1 MTRPLPPQVPRDPSR
16 RRFVLGA
23 AIIGGALVVGYRLR
37 PASGPKSPPLAQVP
51 NPFESYVQI
60 APSGKVTI
68 LSSQFESGQGIYFG
82 IATLVQ
88 EELEATWDDIEVIG
102 AYGNSKLYI
111 NKVLGMQA
119 TGGSTGTFVSFDRY
133 RIAGATA
140 KRMLVEA
147 AAALWSV
154 EPAGIR
160 ALNGVLHHDASGKS
174 AGYGE
179 LVELAARREVPRDV
193 PLKAPD
199 QWIYI
204 GKDSLRRYDSHA
216 KTNGTQVYPIDLKL
230 PGMLTAVMI
239 HPPRFGATVR
249 GFDGSKAKALKG
261 VVDVVETPR
270 GIAVVADHMWTA
282 LKGRELVSV
291 EWNEE
296 RAEHRSSKILFAQYR
311 MQADKADGAEALN
324 TGDSEAAFK
333 MAAKVV
339 EGTYEFPYLA
349 HAAMEPLNAA
359 VRMNADG
366 TLEVWGGHQYQDTY
380 QALAAKLAG
389 IPPEKVVLRTLRTG
403 GSFGRRAVFDA
414 DVISEALM
422 TAKALGYTAP
432 VKVQWTREDD
442 MRAGQYR
449 PAFIHRLK
457 AGIDEKGELVAW
469 RDTIVG
475 QSLLKGTPLEV
486 LVKNDVDPNSVEG
499 SATMPYEIPNVRV
512 TVSSPLVGVPV
523 TFLRAVGMN
532 HAGFAIESFIDEAA
546 ALAGRDPLEFRLSYL
561 KRHPRPAGVLQ
572 LAAQKAGWGTPLPA
586 GRARGIALAETFGT
600 YVAQVAEVSFDKGN
614 LKVHRVVCAIDC
626 GIVVNPDQ
634 VRAQMEGGIGFG
646 LGLVLKAQI
655 TLDDGKVVQSNFADY
670 EVPRIYEMPGVEVH
684 IVESEE
690 PPSGSGEPGVPPTGP
705 AVANALYA
713 LTKKRI
719 RQLPFSRPENDTD
732 ATALHILRP
741 NACAF
746 LT

>member
-1 MTRPLPPQVPRDPSR
+1 MTRSPPPRVPRDPSR

-23 AIIGGALVVGYRLR
+23 AAVAGALVVGYRLR
-37 PASGPKSPPLAQVP
+37 TVPAPASPFFPEAP

-102 AYGNSKLYI
+102 AYGNSRLYA

-140 KRMLVEA
+140 RRMLVEA
-147 AAALWSV
+147 AAASWSV
-154 EPAGIR
+154 EPDRIR
-160 ALNGVLHHDASGKS
+160 ALNGVLYHDASGRS

-179 LVELAARREVPRDV
+179 LVELAAGRKVPRDV
-193 PLKAPD
+193 PLKPPD

-204 GKDSLRRYDSHA
+204 GKDNLRRYDSRP
-216 KTNGTQVYPIDLKL
+216 KTNGTQLYTIDLKL

-249 GFDGSKAKALKG
+249 GFDAGKARALKG

-296 RAEHRSSKILFAQYR
+296 GAEHRSSELLFAQYR
-311 MQADKADGAEALN
+311 AMADKADGAVALN
-324 TGDSEAAFK
+324 TGDTDAAFGEAAK
-333 MAAKVV
+333 LI
-339 EGTYEFPYLA
+339 EGVYEFPYLA

-389 IPPEKVVLRTLRTG
+389 IAPEKVILRTLRTG

-422 TAKALGYTAP
+422 TAKAMGYIAP

-449 PAFIHRLK
+449 PAFVHRLK
-457 AGIDEKGELVAW
+457 AGVDEKGELVAW
-469 RDTIVG
+469 RDVIVG
-475 QSLLKGTPLEV
+475 QSLLQGTPLES
-486 LVKNDVDPNSVEG
+486 LVKNGVDPNSVEG
-499 SATMPYEIPNVRV
+499 SATMPYNVPNARV
-512 TVSSPLVGVPV
+512 TVSSPAVGVPV

-532 HAGFAIESFIDEAA
+532 HAGFAIETFIDEAA

-561 KRHPRPAGVLQ
+561 KNNPRPAGVLR
-572 LAAQKAGWGTPLPA
+572 LAAQKAGWGTPLPP
-586 GRARGIALAETFGT
+586 GRARGIAFAETFGT
-600 YVAQVAEVSFDKGN
+600 HVAQVAEVSFDKGN

-670 EVPRIYEMPGVEVH
+670 EVPRIYEMPSVEVH
-684 IVESEE
+684 IVESTQ

-705 AVANALYA
+705 AVANALYV

-719 RQLPFSRPENDTD
+719 RQLPFSRPENDAD
-732 ATALHILRP
+732 ASALHILRP
-741 NACAF
+741 NASAF

>member
-1 MTRPLPPQVPRDPSR
+1 MARAQPLHAPREPSR

-23 AIIGGALVVGYRLR
+23 AALGGALVVGYRLR
-37 PASGPKSPPLAQVP
+37 TLSGAKSPLPAPMP

-102 AYGNSKLYI
+102 AYGNSRLYI

-140 KRMLVEA
+140 RRMLVEA

-154 EPAGIR
+154 EPGQIR
-160 ALNGVLHHDASGKS
+160 TLNGVLHHDASGRH

-193 PLKAPD
+193 PLKPPE

-204 GKDSLRRYDSHA
+204 GKENLRRYDSRA
-216 KTNGTQVYPIDLKL
+216 KTNGSQVYTIDLQL

-249 GFDGSKAKALKG
+249 GFDAAKAKALKG
-261 VVDVVETPR
+261 VVDVVQTPR
-270 GIAVVADHMWTA
+270 GIAVVADHMWSA

-296 RAEHRSSKILFAQYR
+296 GAERRGTEILFAQYR
-311 MQADKADGAEALN
+311 MLADRGEGAVALN
-324 TGDSEAAFK
+324 TGDSDAAFK
-333 MAAKVV
+333 TAAKVI
-339 EGTYEFPYLA
+339 EATYEFPYLA

-389 IPPEKVVLRTLRTG
+389 IAPEKVILRTLRTG

-414 DVISEALM
+414 DVISEALL
-422 TAKALGYTAP
+422 TAKAMGYKAP

-449 PAFIHRLK
+449 PAFLHRLK
-457 AGIDEKGELVAW
+457 AGIDDQGRLLAW

-499 SATMPYEIPNVRV
+499 SATMPYEVPNARV

-532 HAGFAIESFIDEAA
+532 HAGFAIEAFIDEAA
-546 ALAGRDPLEFRLSYL
+546 ALAGRDPLAFRLSHL
-561 KRHPRPAGVLQ
+561 ANHPRPAGVLQ
-572 LAAQKAGWGTPLPA
+572 LAALKAGWGTPLPA
-586 GRARGIALAETFGT
+586 GRARGIAYAETFGT
-600 YVAQVAEVSFDKGN
+600 HVAQVAEVSFDKGN

-655 TLDDGKVVQSNFADY
+655 TLDEGKVVQGNFADY
-670 EVPRIYEMPGVEVH
+670 EIPRIYEMPSVEVH
-684 IVESEE
+684 IVESTE

-719 RQLPFSRPENDTD
+719 RQLPFSRPENDAD
-732 ATALHILRP
+732 ASALHILWP
-741 NACAF
+741 NASAF